1 MGELTPTP
9 NDMSPGK
16 YHELYQ
22 SQAGIGWDQLYY
34 GQFSYLWK
42 EAYKSTQH
50 HTPMMTLEMGSIQW
64 ISELTVLI
72 WQSVLQ

>member
-1 MGELTPTP
+1 MIRHLE
-9 NDMSPGK
+9 K
-16 YHELYQ
+16 YHKLYQ

-42 EAYKSTQH
+42 EAYESSQL
-50 HTPMMTLEMGSIQW
+50 HTSMMTLEMGGIQW

-72 WQSVLQ
+72 WQSVLQWWKA